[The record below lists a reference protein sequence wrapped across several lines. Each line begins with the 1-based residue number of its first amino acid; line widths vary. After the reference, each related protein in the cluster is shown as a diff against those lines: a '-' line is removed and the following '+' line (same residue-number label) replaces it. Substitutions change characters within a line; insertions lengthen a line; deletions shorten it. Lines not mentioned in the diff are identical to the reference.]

1 MTEGKSASPAF
12 PPAARLWLF
21 LGALLALSSVA
32 AGAYGRHG
40 ALDPGAREMFAI
52 AVEYQMTHALALLAI
67 AWLATRCGCCR
78 VLTLPNIAGA
88 AFVLGIVLFCG
99 SLYWFGLYGLVPVT
113 GAAPAGGFLMMGGW
127 LALMAEA
134 LRPRRAH

>member
-1 MTEGKSASPAF
+1 MTESPPSPL

-21 LGALLALSSVA
+21 LGALNALISVA

-40 ALDPGAREMFAI
+40 ALDPAAREMFAI
-52 AVEYQMTHALALLAI
+52 AVQYQMAHALALLAV

-78 VLTLPNIAGA
+78 VLTIPNIAGA
-88 AFVLGIVLFCG
+88 AFALGILLFCG

-113 GAAPAGGFLMMGGW
+113 GAAPAGGFLMMAGW
-127 LALMAEA
+127 LALMIEA
-134 LRPRRAH
+134 LRPRSAL